1 MAHQSSSRQCSL
13 RVADYQHAAAL
24 PAPVR
29 AEPRRLARQELADGQ
44 LVTLALN
51 GDRRAFPVLMAR
63 YESTLRGLVQRRVR
77 SPEDAADIVQDTLL
91 SAWTALQTY
100 SPQRPFQIWLIHIAL
115 NKCRDWGRRR
125 TVRVRSAIYLEDL
138 APDAEADAETVLI
151 HAENTHA
158 FQGAL
163 SQLPEA
169 LRRPLT
175 LTALDGLSQRDAA
188 EQLGVSV
195 KGVETRVRRARLA
208 LREALQ

>member
-1 MAHQSSSRQCSL
+1 MAYQSSSR
-13 RVADYQHAAAL
+13 VVGYQGSDAR
-24 PAPVR
+24 PAPMRV
-29 AEPRRLARQELADGQ
+29 EPRRPARHDLADGQ

-63 YESTLRGLVQRRVR
+63 YEGTLRGLVQRRVR

-100 SPQRPFQIWLIHIAL
+100 SPQRPFQVWLIHIAL

-125 TVRVRSAIYLEDL
+125 AVRFRSAIYLEDL
-138 APDAEADAETVLI
+138 GPEAEADAETVLI
-151 HAENTHA
+151 QMENTYA

-169 LRRPLT
+169 LRRPLV
-175 LTALDGLSQRDAA
+175 LTAMDGLSQRDAA

-208 LREALQ
+208 LRDALQ

>member
-1 MAHQSSSRQCSL
+1 M
-13 RVADYQHAAAL
+13 
-24 PAPVR
+24 
-29 AEPRRLARQELADGQ
+29 
-44 LVTLALN
+44 VTLALN
-51 GDRRAFPVLMAR
+51 GDQRAFPVLMAR
-63 YESTLRGLVQRRVR
+63 YEGVLRGLVQRRVR
-77 SPEDAADIVQDTLL
+77 NPEDAADIVQDALM

-100 SPQRPFQIWLIHIAL
+100 TANRPFQVWLVHIAL

-125 TVRVRSAIYLEDL
+125 SVRLRSAIYLEDL
-138 APDAEADAETVLI
+138 APAVEADAETALI
-151 HAENTHA
+151 QAECAHA

-195 KGVETRVRRARLA
+195 KGVETRVRRARFA
-208 LREALQ
+208 LREALA

>member
-1 MAHQSSSRQCSL
+1 MAYQLSSRLTGPLQAE
-13 RVADYQHAAAL
+13 VQ
-24 PAPVR
+24 PVPVR
-29 AEPRRLARQELADGQ
+29 AEPRRPARQDLADGQ

-63 YESTLRGLVQRRVR
+63 YEGVLRGLVQRRVR

-100 SPQRPFQIWLIHIAL
+100 TTHRPFQVWLVHIAL

-125 TVRVRSAIYLEDL
+125 SVRLRSAIYLEDL
-138 APDAEADAETVLI
+138 APDVEADAETALI
-151 HAENTHA
+151 QAECAHA